1 MSSVILTMLY
11 LTLDGRVLWH
21 QNRRNRTNTSEVPSL
36 DFEPK
41 AEEHGHVQEGSMQM

>member
-1 MSSVILTMLY
+1 MLY

-21 QNRRNRTNTSEVPSL
+21 QNCRNKTNTSEVPSL

-41 AEEHGHVQEGSMQM
+41 AEEYGHAQERSMQM